1 MRVYQLDEAYE
12 RGRKKHWFLGF
23 KVALYLIALIWL
35 VFLLNAMIPFIYL
48 NHYGIYPRHSQ
59 GLIGILAAVFLHG
72 GFSHIISNT
81 LPLFLAVT
89 ALFGNY
95 PRTAKKVFVY
105 GLLLTGLLVWLF
117 ARSANHIGASG
128 LLYCLLSYIFF
139 SGFLRKD
146 ITSIGLS
153 LVLAF
158 LYGSLIFGI
167 IPNKDHVSWES
178 HLFGL
183 ISGVFL
189 AWIYRR
195 TDLPIYKSWDEE
207 E

>member
-1 MRVYQLDEAYE
+1 MRVYRLDEAYE
-12 RGRKKHWFLGF
+12 KGRKKHWSFGF
-23 KVALYLIALIWL
+23 KVALFFIALIWS
-35 VFLLNAMIPFIYL
+35 VFLIDAILPFIYL
-48 NHYGIYPRHSQ
+48 NQYGIYPRHTD
-59 GLIGILAAVFLHG
+59 GLIGIFAAIFLHG

-81 LPLFLAVT
+81 LPLFLAII
-89 ALFGNY
+89 ALCGNY
-95 PRTAKKVFVY
+95 PRTAKKVFIY
-105 GLLLTGLLVWLF
+105 GTALTGLLVWLF

-139 SGFLRKD
+139 SGFFRKD

-167 IPNKDHVSWES
+167 IPNQDHVSWES
-178 HLFGL
+178 HLFGF
-183 ISGVFL
+183 ITGIFL

-195 TDLPIYKSWDEE
+195 TDIPIYKSWDEE